1 MKKQNLNSIL
11 LMYINYIINY
21 FNNIH
26 KNQLKKDWI
35 IEYEYIYKFLIN
47 NILCFIKWD
56 NNKILLLLDIY
67 YNVLYNYHKQRTP
80 ISNKRLINSK
90 NIIDYKLLYL
100 YFYILNKIKI
110 EIDNYNN
117 NNNNIS
123 LNLMN
128 Y

>member
-90 NIIDYKLLYL
+90 NIIVPGPGYGSRTPARRL
-100 YFYILNKIKI
+100 
-110 EIDNYNN
+110 
-117 NNNNIS
+117 
-123 LNLMN
+123 
-128 Y
+128 

>member
-11 LMYINYIINY
+11 LIYINYIINY
-21 FNNIH
+21 FIDII
-26 KNQLKKDWI
+26 KNLVKKDWI

-90 NIIDYKLLYL
+90 NIIVPGPGHGSRNPARRL
-100 YFYILNKIKI
+100 
-110 EIDNYNN
+110 
-117 NNNNIS
+117 
-123 LNLMN
+123 
-128 Y
+128 